1 MAYQETRPNWTQIT
15 NKVQFN
21 WTMNSRVL
29 VPHHASAKS
38 PTYKLDFSRI
48 LNPSRKQSYSTLT
61 ANKKNLEER
70 NSLLQAVITNPS
82 DPEIPYRQRKES
94 VRARL
99 DLDPTQAQ
107 EKASTHGSR
116 KGASIEVRGGAH
128 VPSWTSKGGEPGSRR
143 RKRAALVCTSPPAQV
158 KGTGSQK
165 CEEDWES
172 WPAAGRRRCRR
183 VTFFNFFLFIIL
195 ISFISFFLVL

>member
-1 MAYQETRPNWTQIT
+1 
-15 NKVQFN
+15 
-21 WTMNSRVL
+21 MNSWIL
-29 VPHHASAKS
+29 VPNHVAAKS
-38 PTYKLDFSRI
+38 PTYNLDSSRI
-48 LNPSRKQSYSTLT
+48 LNPSSKRSDSILT
-61 ANKKNLEER
+61 ANKKKIEEQ

-172 WPAAGRRRCRR
+172 WPAAGRR
-183 VTFFNFFLFIIL
+183 VTF
-195 ISFISFFLVL
+195 